1 MLMLML
7 AAGQDAE
14 LGELI
19 STMARVQGLSANRL
33 AIACGV
39 QKSALLR
46 FCKGQQGGYL
56 SVDAR
61 ERVLKQLG
69 WEKRA
74 LSRRRVHVW
83 EFSELADAQFL
94 FGRVLQNS
102 AMLSFLKLRGTGDTA
117 RVAVGVAGD
126 APFIAFATYQVPV
139 ATIDPMIAN
148 SAGSYRPASRKLV
161 DTGEIELAR
170 QSPKEF
176 FKVFGQ
182 RTGSTATKADTPISV
197 VESAAMQRL
206 VDLGFA
212 EQEIDDLAE
221 DFLSMQCRVDPL
233 SMRKRLKAQWQ
244 SQALFHPSSVELA
257 LEPGLDRAVETY
269 VAEMAARPL
278 KGHWSQGQRMADKA
292 ADGRQQNRLSQT
304 TSLGRQ
310 CECPAERGS

>member
-7 AAGQDAE
+7 SAGQDAE

-19 STMARVQGLSANRL
+19 STLARLQGLSANKL

-74 LSRRRVHVW
+74 LSRGRVHVW
-83 EFSELADAQFL
+83 ELSELADAQFL
-94 FGRVLQNS
+94 FGRVLHNS
-102 AMLSFLKLRGTGDTA
+102 AMLSFLNLRGTGNTT

-126 APFIAFATYQVPV
+126 APFIAFATYELPP
-139 ATIDPMIAN
+139 AAIDPMMTN
-148 SAGSYRPASRKLV
+148 SAGPYHPAFGKLS

-170 QSPKEF
+170 QSPKAF
-176 FKVFGQ
+176 FKVFGEQ
-182 RTGSTATKADTPISV
+182 TGSAYAVADTPISV
-197 VESAAMQRL
+197 VEWPAMQLL

-212 EQEIDDLAE
+212 EHEMNELAE
-221 DFLSMQCRVDPL
+221 DYLSMQCRSDPL

-244 SQALFHPSSVELA
+244 SRALFRLPSVELA
-257 LEPGLDRAVETY
+257 LEPALEKAVDTY
-269 VAEMAARPL
+269 IADMAARPF
-278 KGHWSQGQRMADKA
+278 KGHWG
-292 ADGRQQNRLSQT
+292 T
-304 TSLGRQ
+304 
-310 CECPAERGS
+310 